1 MSQTA
6 SPIPPKNGI
15 GTLQLSDFWKSLLI
29 AALSN
34 VLLSLYSIIN
44 TGNFPTH
51 ADLIVMLKSTIAIV
65 ISYILKNLG
74 TNNVG
79 QFLSKDKPVIAVDK
93 QYVEN
98 LKDKAAQADEAVG

>member
-1 MSQTA
+1 META
-6 SPIPPKNGI
+6 TRIPPKGLGKI
-15 GTLQLSDFWKSLLI
+15 QLNDFWKSLLL

-44 TGNFPTH
+44 TGAFPTQV
-51 ADLIVMLKSTIAIV
+51 DLIVMAKSTVAII

-79 QFLSKDKPVIAVDK
+79 QLLKPDQPTVKVGAEKLEDL
-93 QYVEN
+93 QE
-98 LKDKAAQADEAVG
+98 KANQ